1 MVATYEMVGGR
12 VVEVV
17 LQKNTFY
24 IHFRFRGENIAAS
37 VNTVALSW
45 SLPAN
50 LLAIFALYL

>member
-1 MVATYEMVGGR
+1 MKWWEGEW
-12 VVEVV
+12 VEVV

-24 IHFRFRGENIAAS
+24 IHFRFRGENIAES